1 METRISPE
9 TKVSPATQ
17 GALAGRAD
25 GTGVPVWNWTREH
38 VSYPRE
44 VVDIGSIDEI
54 SPILADGER
63 YPTPVRG
70 LASRHSTTRCGEA
83 DGGTVVDVRRL
94 NRILRIGSDSVTT
107 EPGALYIDVMK
118 ELEKHDLQFYVNIEL
133 GNLSMGAAATCA
145 TKDASMPGEYGQVNS
160 YATRIKVLTPS
171 GETVEIT
178 EDDPELLQ
186 AARSSYGL
194 FGITT
199 EVTFKVRPLQAM
211 AVHHEVYKL
220 KEFQARL
227 PELVARGESMM
238 FYIFPFLEKVGI
250 EFRRYT
256 GDESAVRK
264 SRPATHTA
272 WKIRNKSWKT
282 VTPYINYALER
293 YVPSRRARYFAVN
306 QSNRAAQLLMTRLVR
321 SEHTLPGDQM
331 IRYPEIS
338 GKSKYTFSIW
348 AFPEERYPETL
359 GEYFRFAQSY
369 YQNKHWRPNMLH
381 VGYRILQDQ
390 SSLFSY
396 TYDWNAITIDPVC
409 TGAPGWQD
417 FLDAYNGF
425 CSDHDGKPLF
435 NQTPRLTRDQVAKAF
450 GDRIAQFE
458 SHRHRFDP
466 EDRLLNG
473 YFRDLFAAT

>member
-1 METRISPE
+1 VETISNAATE
-9 TKVSPATQ
+9 AGTAPAQ
-17 GALAGRAD
+17 A
-25 GTGVPVWNWTREH
+25 TGVPVWNWTKEH

-44 VVDIGSIDEI
+44 VVDVGGVDEI
-54 SPILADGER
+54 APILKDKDA

-83 DGGTVVDVRRL
+83 DGGTIVDVRRL
-94 NRILRIGSDSVTT
+94 NRILRIGADSVTT
-107 EPGALYIDVMK
+107 EPGALYIDVAK

-133 GNLSMGAAATCA
+133 GNLSLGAAATCA

-160 YATRIKVLTPS
+160 YAIGMKILTPS

-199 EVTFKVRPLQAM
+199 EVTFRVRPLQAM

-220 KEFQARL
+220 KEFQRRL
-227 PELVARGESMM
+227 PELIDRGESMM

-250 EFRRYT
+250 EFRRYA
-256 GDESAVRK
+256 GDEATVRA

-282 VTPYINYALER
+282 VTPFMNYALER
-293 YVPSRRARYFAVN
+293 YVPFRRPRYFAVN
-306 QSNRAAQLLMTRLVR
+306 QVNRMAQLLMTRLVR
-321 SEHTLPGDQM
+321 SEHTLPADQM
-331 IRYPEIS
+331 IRYPEVS

-348 AFPEERYPETL
+348 AFPQERYAETL
-359 GEYFRFAQSY
+359 GEYFEFAQRY
-369 YQNKHWRPNMLH
+369 YKNHRWRPNMLH

-409 TGAPGWQD
+409 TGAPGWID
-417 FLDAYNGF
+417 FLDAYNRF
-425 CSDHDGKPLF
+425 CSDHDGKPLL
-435 NQTPRLTRDQVAKAF
+435 NQTPRLTREQMRKAF

-458 SHRHRFDP
+458 AHRRRFDP

-473 YFRDLFAAT
+473 FFRELLQAEAG

>member
-1 METRISPE
+1 MTVGASDA
-9 TKVSPATQ
+9 TKVSPTVSTTVA
-17 GALAGRAD
+17 RAA
-25 GTGVPVWNWTREH
+25 GVPVWNWTKEH

-44 VVDIGSIDEI
+44 IAEVGGVDEI
-54 SPILADGER
+54 AAILTDTEA
-63 YPTPVRG
+63 YSSPVRG

-83 DGGTVVDVRRL
+83 DGGTIVDVRRL
-94 NRILRIGSDSVTT
+94 NRILRIGADSVTT

-160 YATRIKVLTPS
+160 YASRIKMITPA

-194 FGITT
+194 FGIIT

-211 AVHHEVYKL
+211 AVHHEVYTL

-238 FYIFPFLEKVGI
+238 FYLFPFLEKIGI
-250 EFRRYT
+250 EFRRYA
-256 GDESAVRK
+256 GDEATVRK
-264 SRPATHTA
+264 TRPATHAA

-282 VTPYINYALER
+282 VTPFVNYALET
-293 YVPSRRARYFAVN
+293 YVPFRGVRYFAVN
-306 QSNRAAQLLMTRLVR
+306 QTNRIAQLLLTRLVR

-331 IRYPEIS
+331 IRYPEVS

-348 AFPEERYPETL
+348 AFPEDRYAETL
-359 GEYFRFAQSY
+359 GEYFQFAQSY
-369 YQNKHWRPNMLH
+369 YKNEHWRPNMLH
-381 VGYRILQDQ
+381 VGYRIAHDQ

-409 TGAPGWQD
+409 TGAPGWTD
-417 FLDAYNGF
+417 FLDAYNRF
-425 CSDHDGKPLF
+425 CSDHDGKPLL
-435 NQTPRLTRDQVAKAF
+435 NQTPGITPDQMAKAF
-450 GDRIAQFE
+450 GNGIAQFDA
-458 SHRHRFDP
+458 HRRRFDP
-466 EDRLLNG
+466 ENRLLNG
-473 YFRDLFAAT
+473 YFRDLMAIQ